1 MAERNNQAL
10 HDLTTPDGEAPV
22 AAADS
27 PGPFLIEVAPRH
39 RRGRGRWWRPN
50 GAGYTDCL
58 DRAGVYPA
66 GDERLQAAS
75 GPDHNLVDVRVC
87 LGPFLRIYAMLSG
100 TTEPDDMLA
109 WLSDDQQTR
118 DALEVARG

>member
-27 PGPFLIEVAPRH
+27 PGPFLIEVAPHH
-39 RRGRGRWWRPN
+39 RRGRGRWWRPK

-66 GDERLQAAS
+66 GDERLQAAAWS
-75 GPDHNLVDVRVC
+75 L
-87 LGPFLRIYAMLSG
+87 G
-100 TTEPDDMLA
+100 TTARQLAALGCPDAAAVATRLRAEARDLLSTVRSAGIPRVEPA
-109 WLSDDQQTR
+109 
-118 DALEVARG
+118 